1 MRGWGIALAGLLF
14 AGCTTN
20 RAIYTPDGRQGQAI
34 QCPGTANSWNG
45 CYARAGEI
53 CGPRGYEILSR
64 TGEEGAVVTQSFAS
78 TTNNR
83 SMIIKC
89 KGD

>member
-1 MRGWGIALAGLLF
+1 MWLAFGGMLL

-20 RAIYTPDGRQGQAI
+20 REIYTPDGRRGQAI

-53 CGPRGYEILSR
+53 CGPRGYDIISR
-64 TGEEGAVVTQSFAS
+64 TGEEGLVVTPNLAS

-83 SMIIKC
+83 SMVIKC